1 MIGNYLASVI
11 VYMIIIYCA
20 CCLFGYSMKKNGW
33 ASTEKPNENKL
44 AVLFCLSAVP
54 IVRIFVVV
62 IIFYMATHTK
72 EEFEKWRSEVKND
85 DSHED

>member
-1 MIGNYLASVI
+1 MIKMYLASVI
-11 VYMIIIYCA
+11 IYMTIIYCA
-20 CCLFGYSMKKNGW
+20 CYIFGHSINKNGW
-33 ASTEKPNENKL
+33 SSTEKPSENKFT
-44 AVLFCLSAVP
+44 ALFCLSAVP

-85 DSHED
+85 NSHED